1 MKLRMFLW
9 RGLLA
14 LSTLLL
20 LSAPAAAQIPGQ
32 VTEFTIGE
40 PSPDTTA
47 TDPYRT
53 SNQFVPI
60 TFSHNGST
68 GSFFINTDGAD
79 IEGSTFQGAGGQS
92 GNDAVAAGFT
102 SDGVKTISL
111 VLFQTRINLTART
124 QQSTRIQYDTTPPDW
139 QITTITLDGSGGAG
153 DPTPSQPYTGGQVY
167 YTNTGSVSL
176 RGTVQDPDNG
186 SAPEE
191 CTFSVDGLTTPIV
204 DQQWGADDGSF
215 TGDLTIDGPDGEYT
229 LSITAADSFSGGGD
243 DASSK
248 VNRSS
253 AKLVRIVKDSVA
265 PSIENVEII
274 RNFNSPQQEIMPVGA
289 TTFVGRETITIR
301 VTMSEQMAE
310 PPRVTITQQGGADIQ
325 AAILGDQTIDNRVFF
340 FQYSVVAADAQNG
353 PAQLTV
359 TGQYDG
365 PTGNADFG
373 YDLALNPIDQGD
385 PLGTIANAFIVDTIP
400 PDLIRFASPQAGD
413 VVSVPADGSKIG
425 KDSFPDTIQVFVEDY
440 DRQGTT
446 AEASGVDFDNGV
458 SLGGAGSGGA
468 TNSTTGLTIELL
480 APGGQAVNGT
490 PSIAPPSGVFL
501 TLPDWRNPELGL
513 NGFTDTDGDG
523 VAEPVE
529 GTWTIRVG
537 LIDEVGNTS
546 QETIL
551 FTVDNTPINVS
562 DLVVTLTPPAAT
574 GNPLQL
580 TGNCLGINQLG
591 GGFPAI
597 NVSST
602 DPTFSATRTTIE
614 FFSLVAGRNSQPE
627 KYDSDPP
634 TQQDTTKTMTN
645 IRRPGEAIGTDDW
658 PLPENPAPPA
668 QYVPFGSMD
677 PRVGKYD
684 GLYLVRV
691 TPVDD
696 AGNRGV
702 RLNTGLTADYQNYE
716 VTIDSITPH
725 VAWTFPPAHEAINE
739 PLRFVDA
746 VVVDPA
752 APNGNEG
759 CGIDINATE
768 MTLWVARAYRPDDF
782 DTTYIEGQNPQPPGK
797 IRGTLRFIH
806 SPNNTDPTQ
815 PSFNPNDD
823 TYRVLLEIVDTNQVV
838 RSLKEDGTMDG
849 IYYIG
854 VNPVDRA
861 GNNLLAPGTIFS
873 SIPPEEGTYYGINP
887 STSTTVNDT
896 RFPFL
901 YDTIEPELTVTD
913 FPEGSFIGGQNFVIR
928 GTTRDLSARPDQPTQ
943 GGAGILKVEYKLEVV
958 DKNGVPLASEPARQP
973 ATANNDPG
981 IWFPAQNNPVIPWTN
996 SWLSPIARHE
1006 DNTDAGSN
1014 RPTRSTTFPMAEGF
1028 GDGQRELRSWRIDGV
1043 LPNNDALL
1051 KPRQQRND
1059 PPDPNPDPQ
1068 AEDYYRLTMRV
1079 WDRAGNYTEIVR
1091 QVTVSLDHLNAPVLQ
1106 EPPCGDYVN
1115 TIVVKFKW
1123 AVVQGAANY
1132 RFRLIY
1138 PDGNTF
1144 ERTVNTTE
1152 TQMTLSREGEYR
1164 WQVASMD
1171 SAGNTGEF
1179 SALCS
1184 LHLDRTPPE
1193 VTQFFITA
1201 HSLPPQQQGRLFL
1214 GDFTVE
1220 IEFNEPLDQN
1230 EDVRVTFDPLG
1241 AIGAPRQNVTT
1252 NTWVNT
1258 SAESNWSGEGTI
1270 PSTAPPR
1277 DWDGQMTFMVYG
1289 ATDRAGN
1296 SMRNYYNGNFE
1307 IDTGPFFETRFFA
1320 SLFNENEFTVVF
1332 RATEN
1337 LTQIPTLSNFKGLQW
1352 QGNRQEL
1359 TQMLNSQNLY
1369 FATMKLLNSAVTDVS
1384 FDITGED
1391 LDNNTAKRSLEF
1403 AVSRPPN
1410 RSSTAT
1416 LQAGSLSMTF
1426 AKGTVTRAAP
1436 IYIFPPTPTDE
1447 SMTEA
1452 TASLGG
1458 AAGGPPPVADET
1470 GEILDIKQVADVQ
1483 APLLKVSSPVE
1494 LAVKVPSSSPIP
1506 AGSPQLGLYGWL
1518 GGKWKFLGNGHRD
1531 SLVIAHTTNF
1541 SHIKLAADMLGPK
1554 VQMLSHETGDVIE
1567 HSRAPIQVTVEDNG
1581 SGVDPATINFTVDG
1595 KQVNVEYD
1603 EYSKTVTWTP
1613 DRDIAPGAHA
1623 IRVTALDQSGNPSNE
1638 IVSTLVG
1645 PASFG
1650 FPKALLPYPNPA
1662 TTISRIRYDLT
1673 QPAATTNVEVK
1684 IYDTAG
1690 KRVRTITSAGP
1701 FIATGN
1707 DITWDLTDRRGR
1719 LVSNGVYLFRAKARS
1734 AGGSSDTYKG
1744 KIAVI
1749 R

>member
-1 MKLRMFLW
+1 MKLRTFLW

-14 LSTLLL
+14 LSALLIL
-20 LSAPAAAQIPGQ
+20 TAPAAAQIPGQ

-124 QQSTRIQYDTTPPDW
+124 QRSTRIQYDTTPPDW
-139 QITTITLDGSGGAG
+139 QINTITLDGSGGQG
-153 DPTPSQPYTGGQVY
+153 DTTPSQPYTAGTVY
-167 YTNTGSVSL
+167 YTSTGSVSL
-176 RGTVQDPDNG
+176 RGTIQDPDNG
-186 SAPEE
+186 SPPEE
-191 CTFSVDGLTTPIV
+191 CTFSVDGLTTPLQ
-204 DQQWGADDGSF
+204 DQVWGADDGSF
-215 TGDLTIDGPDGEYT
+215 TGDLTISGPDGDYT
-229 LSITAADSFSGGGD
+229 LSITAADSFSGAND
-243 DASSK
+243 DNSSR
-248 VNRSS
+248 VNRGSPR
-253 AKLVRIVKDSVA
+253 LVRIVKDSVA
-265 PSIENVEII
+265 PSIEKVEVI
-274 RNFNSPQQEIMPVGA
+274 RNFNAPEQQILPVGA
-289 TTFVGRETITIR
+289 TTFVGRETITLR
-301 VTMSEQMAE
+301 VTMSEKMAE
-310 PPRVTITQQGGADIQ
+310 PPRVSVTQQGGATIQ
-325 AAILGDQTIDNRVFF
+325 TAILGDQTIDDRVFF
-340 FQYSVVAADAQNG
+340 YQYSVVAADAQNG
-353 PAQLTV
+353 PAQLTIE
-359 TGQYDG
+359 GQYDG

-385 PLGTIANAFIVDTIP
+385 PLGTIQNAFVVDTIA
-400 PDLIRFASPQAGD
+400 PDLIRFQNPQAGD

-446 AEASGVDFDNGV
+446 TEASGVDFDNGV
-458 SLGGAGSGGA
+458 TTGSQGGTG
-468 TNSTTGLTIELL
+468 STTGLSIQLL

-490 PSIAPPSGVFL
+490 PSIAPPTGVFL

-513 NGFTDTDGDG
+513 AGFTDTDGDG

-537 LIDEVGNTS
+537 LVDKVGNTS
-546 QETIL
+546 TETIL

-562 DLVVTLTPPAAT
+562 DLVVTSQPAPAT
-574 GNPLQL
+574 GNPLNL
-580 TGNCLGINQLG
+580 TGNCYGINQLN

-597 NVSST
+597 SVSST

-614 FFSLVAGRNSQPE
+614 FYSLVAGRNSQPE

-634 TQQDTTKTMTN
+634 TQAGTTKTITN
-645 IRRPGEAIGTDDW
+645 IRRPGLAIGTDDW

-702 RLNTGLTADYQNYE
+702 RLNTGLRAPYQNYE

-746 VVVDPA
+746 VVVDPQ

-768 MTLWVARAYRPDDF
+768 MTLWVARAYQQNNF
-782 DTTYIEGQNPQPPGK
+782 DTSYIEGQNPQPPGK

-823 TYRVLLEIVDTNQVV
+823 TYRVLLEIVDSNQIV

-849 IYYIG
+849 IYYMG
-854 VNPVDRA
+854 VNPVDQA
-861 GNNLLAPGTIFS
+861 GNSLLTAGSIFGTL
-873 SIPPEEGTYYGINP
+873 PPEEGTYYGINP
-887 STSTTVNDT
+887 SNSTTINDT

-901 YDTIEPELTVTD
+901 YDTVEPELTVSN
-913 FPEGSFIGGQNFVIR
+913 FPEGSYIGGTNFTIT
-928 GTTRDLSARPDQPTQ
+928 GTTRDLSARQDQPTQ

-958 DKNGVPLASEPARQP
+958 DENGVPLASEAARQP
-973 ATANNDPG
+973 TTAANDPG
-981 IWFPAQNNPVIPWTN
+981 VWFPAQNNPVIPWTN
-996 SWLSPIARHE
+996 TSLSPISRHE
-1006 DNTDAGSN
+1006 DNTDGGSN
-1014 RPTRSTTFPMAEGF
+1014 RPTRSTTFPMTEGF
-1028 GDGQRELRSWRIDGV
+1028 GDSQRELRTWTLNGV
-1043 LPNNDALL
+1043 LPSNQALL
-1051 KPRQQRND
+1051 KPRQLRTD

-1068 AEDYYRLTMRV
+1068 AKDYYRMTIRS
-1079 WDRAGNYTEIVR
+1079 WDRAGNYTDIVR
-1091 QVTVSLDHLNAPVLQ
+1091 KVTVSLGNLKAPTLQ
-1106 EPPCGDYVN
+1106 EPPCGSYVN
-1115 TIVVKFKW
+1115 KIVVNFKW
-1123 AVVQGAANY
+1123 ATVQGATTY

-1138 PDGNTF
+1138 PDGNQL
-1144 ERTVNTTE
+1144 ERTISTNE
-1152 TQMTLSREGEYR
+1152 TVMTLSREGEYR

-1171 SAGNTGEF
+1171 GAGNLGAF
-1179 SALCS
+1179 SSLCS
-1184 LHLDRTPPE
+1184 LYLDRTPPE
-1193 VTQFFITA
+1193 VSQFFVTA
-1201 HSLPPQQQGRLFL
+1201 HSLPPTQQGRLFL
-1214 GDFTVE
+1214 GDFSIE

-1230 EDVRVTFDPLG
+1230 EMVRVTFDPLG
-1241 AIGAPRQNVTT
+1241 AIGAPKQSIVT

-1258 SAESNWSGEGTI
+1258 ANESNWSGDGTI
-1270 PSTAPPR
+1270 PSTAPPVE
-1277 DWDGQMTFMVYG
+1277 WDGQMTFQVWG

-1296 SMRNYYNGNFE
+1296 KMRTYYNGNFE
-1307 IDTGPFFETRFFA
+1307 IDTGPFFETKFFA

-1332 RATEN
+1332 RATED
-1337 LTQIPTLSNFKGLQW
+1337 LTQTPTLSNFKGISW
-1352 QGNRQEL
+1352 QGNRQAL
-1359 TQMLNSQNLY
+1359 TPMLNSQNLF
-1369 FATMKLLNSAVTDVS
+1369 FATLKLLNTGITDIS

-1391 LDNNTAKRSLEF
+1391 LDSNTAKRAIEF
-1403 AVSRPPN
+1403 KVNRPPN
-1410 RSSTAT
+1410 SSSSAT
-1416 LQAGSLSMTF
+1416 LQAGALSMTF
-1426 AKGTVTRAAP
+1426 AKGAVTRAAP
-1436 IYIFPPTPTDE
+1436 VYIFPPASANE
-1447 SMTEA
+1447 ELSSA

-1458 AAGGPPPVADET
+1458 TSGGAPSSTSES

-1483 APLLKVSSPVE
+1483 APLLKVASPIE
-1494 LAVKVPSSSPIP
+1494 LSVKVPSTSPVP
-1506 AGSPQLGLYGWL
+1506 AGSPQLGLYGWI
-1518 GGKWKFLGNGHRD
+1518 GGQWKFLGNEQRD
-1531 SLVIAHTTNF
+1531 SAVVASTMNF
-1541 SHIKLAADMLGPK
+1541 TQYKLAADLVGPK
-1554 VQMLSHETGDVIE
+1554 VNMLSHENGDTLE

-1581 SGVDPATINFTVDG
+1581 SGVNVDSINFTVDG
-1595 KQVNVEYD
+1595 KQMTVEYSP
-1603 EYSKTVTWTP
+1603 ETKTVTWTP
-1613 DRDIAPGAHA
+1613 DRDITPGEHA
-1623 IRVTALDQSGNPSNE
+1623 VRVTALDLSGNPSNE

-1650 FPKALLPYPNPA
+1650 FPKIVLPYPNPA
-1662 TTISRIRYDLT
+1662 TTISRLRYDLT
-1673 QPAATTNVEVK
+1673 QPAATQVVEVK
-1684 IYDTAG
+1684 IYDVSG
-1690 KRVRTITSAGP
+1690 KRVRTLSTTGP
-1701 FIATGN
+1701 FIAQGN

-1734 AGGSSDTYKG
+1734 TTGSTDDYKG
-1744 KIAVI
+1744 KIAVL